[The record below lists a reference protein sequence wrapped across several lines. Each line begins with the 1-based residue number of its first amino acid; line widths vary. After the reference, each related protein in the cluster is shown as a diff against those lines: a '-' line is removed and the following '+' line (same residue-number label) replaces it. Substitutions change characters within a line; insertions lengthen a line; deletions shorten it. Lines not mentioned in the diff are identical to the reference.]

1 MFIFR
6 KNLFENNQIIT
17 VSTIMILTYEMIM
30 NERFNMI
37 GLSESISRVL
47 VVLIV
52 ILVINSSLA
61 RILIGL

>member
-17 VSTIMILTYEMIM
+17 VSTIMVLTYEMIM

>member
-1 MFIFR
+1 M
-6 KNLFENNQIIT
+6 
-17 VSTIMILTYEMIM
+17 VLTYEMIM